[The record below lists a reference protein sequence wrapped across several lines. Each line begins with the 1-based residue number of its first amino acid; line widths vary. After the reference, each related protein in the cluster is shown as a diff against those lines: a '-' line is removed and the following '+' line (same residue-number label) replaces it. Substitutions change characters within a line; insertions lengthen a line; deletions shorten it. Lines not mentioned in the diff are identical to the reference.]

1 MNVTWISLAVVFALL
16 SPSTLYSEDQLLLT
30 PANAQDHG
38 YWVRCIVKDRK
49 ANRRDDLLQ
58 APPASDPALVILRIG
73 LVHDGRL
80 HNGPFAVDPDDLQVI
95 RSVSLVVRESDAVL
109 LSVPLRTHV
118 DPGNQ
123 IHLLAEFSA
132 QRETVQKMQVVFH
145 EHGEAGGQK
154 VAINLS
160 AFLPET

>member
-1 MNVTWISLAVVFALL
+1 MNVTWILLAVVFAVL
-16 SPSTLYSEDQLLLT
+16 SPSTSFSDDLLSLT
-30 PANAQDHG
+30 PANAEDHG

-49 ANRRDDLLQ
+49 ANRCDDLLH
-58 APPASDPALVILRIG
+58 ATRAADPALVIFRIG

-80 HNGPFAVDPDDLQVI
+80 HNGPFAVDPEDLQVI

-132 QRETVQKMQVVFH
+132 QRETVRKMQVVFR
-145 EHGEAGGQK
+145 EHGEAGGRN
-154 VAINLS
+154 VATNLS
-160 AFLPET
+160 AFLPEM